1 MYPDWHVHGTGAVL
15 RKKKRLIL
23 YLDVVNM
30 NTKNCCSL
38 SAVFSFGE
46 EWEKMLY
53 DQLLIVR
60 WDDWHQLDLCVSVV
74 QKYGVAIMKIVKVAC
89 NVH

>member
-60 WDDWHQLDLCVSVV
+60 
-74 QKYGVAIMKIVKVAC
+74 
-89 NVH
+89 